1 MALVNGGLLALYGHK
16 EILKK
21 SLKCSPPPPPIKK
34 IAYGPLTNSFDR
46 PRAILALMF
55 HESVLGQD
63 ISEPQPSTGETKER
77 H

>member
-1 MALVNGGLLALYGHK
+1 MALVNGGYLHYMDIK
-16 EILKK
+16 KFLKN
-21 SLKCSPPPPPIKK
+21 LRNAAPPPIKK
-34 IAYGPLTNSFDR
+34 KLHMVLSENSFDR